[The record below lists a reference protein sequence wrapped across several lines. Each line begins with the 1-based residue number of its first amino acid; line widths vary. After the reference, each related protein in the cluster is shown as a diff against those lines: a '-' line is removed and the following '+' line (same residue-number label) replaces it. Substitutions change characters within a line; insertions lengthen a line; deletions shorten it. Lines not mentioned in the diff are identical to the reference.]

1 MVNNNRDFVDF
12 LIELFKK
19 KNLFFIILVV
29 LISYMTYFNMYTND
43 KFKYQTTM
51 TVSSESVMVP
61 IIDNLNVYKTSAD
74 VYLSD
79 LKQSMTYMNLSLDL
93 CKLVNSTF
101 VDERFINSLV
111 MDYKDKY
118 VSDKSSQEI
127 FTNLKGSIKKLPSDA
142 SVCVNVEISGTQDY
156 IPYMYKYYNTMVNK
170 YLQDEVRS
178 LLTNLRIGKID
189 YLNKTIA
196 SNKSGLLDANR
207 IDSLSKM
214 DLNAIETRSLTV
226 LGKLELLETTELADT
241 NVNFIIWSLSTVNQ
255 TLNYIFLYA
264 FAIFLSII
272 IFVLSV
278 VMIDFKSQY
287 KLRNAKDN

>member
-1 MVNNNRDFVDF
+1 M
-12 LIELFKK
+12 I
-19 KNLFFIILVV
+19 KNV
-29 LISYMTYFNMYTND
+29 
-43 KFKYQTTM
+43 
-51 TVSSESVMVP
+51 
-61 IIDNLNVYKTSAD
+61 
-74 VYLSD
+74 
-79 LKQSMTYMNLSLDL
+79 
-93 CKLVNSTF
+93 
-101 VDERFINSLV
+101 
-111 MDYKDKY
+111 
-118 VSDKSSQEI
+118 
-127 FTNLKGSIKKLPSDA
+127 KGSIKKLPSDA
-142 SVCVNVEISGTQDY
+142 SVCVNVMISGTQDY
-156 IPYMYKYYNTMVNK
+156 IPYMYKYYNSMVNK
-170 YLQDEVRS
+170 YLQDEVKS

-196 SNKSGLLDANR
+196 SNKSGLLDENR